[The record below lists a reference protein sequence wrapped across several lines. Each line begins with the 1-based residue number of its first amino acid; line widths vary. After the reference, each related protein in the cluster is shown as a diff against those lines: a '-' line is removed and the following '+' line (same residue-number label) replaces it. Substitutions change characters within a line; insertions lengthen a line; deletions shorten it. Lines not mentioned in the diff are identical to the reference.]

1 MPSQDKRR
9 RTRVS
14 FQTLVTLVGPDQ
26 TLPGLATRDISLK
39 GLFAITPASWPEG
52 SPVAIR
58 LLLAGLEEASQ
69 PRLAGR
75 VARVGRDGL
84 AIEFTE
90 LDPDGFTHLHKIV
103 SYNSDDP
110 DRIDREIGQGP
121 VF

>member
-1 MPSQDKRR
+1 MTGQDKRR

-14 FQTLVTLVGPDQ
+14 FQTLVTLIGPDQ
-26 TLPGLATRDISLK
+26 TLAGLATRDINLK
-39 GLFAITPASWPEG
+39 GLFAVTPASWPEG

-58 LLLAGLEEASQ
+58 LHLAGLEESSE

-84 AIEFTE
+84 AVEFTE
-90 LDPDGFTHLHKIV
+90 LDPDGFTHLRKIV

-110 DRIDREIGQGP
+110 DAIDREIGQGP

>member
-1 MPSQDKRR
+1 M
-9 RTRVS
+9 
-14 FQTLVTLVGPDQ
+14 
-26 TLPGLATRDISLK
+26 A
-39 GLFAITPASWPEG
+39 EG